1 MAFKTDGLGKAYQK
15 AQNESIRVKQFA
27 TQARNALIAGTV
39 SANAVIQ
46 IMTNLKSSIEVWDT
60 VSGLSG
66 ISVFAQTQEDDPAYD
81 VVAEFL
87 SMRTAAVAAVDWVFD
102 NFPKDN
108 QAPNYILKDIL
119 ATDGSISVRQF
130 TPAQTVGLQTAL
142 ADLIAA
148 IS

>member
-1 MAFKTDGLGKAYQK
+1 MAFRTDGLAKAYQK

-27 TQARNALIAGTV
+27 TNARNALVAGVV

-46 IMTNLKSSIEVWDT
+46 VMTNLKSSIEVWDS
-60 VSGLSG
+60 VSSLSG
-66 ISVFAQTQEDDPAYD
+66 IAQYARDQEDDQTYN
-81 VVAEFL
+81 VVAEF
-87 SMRTAAVAAVDWVFD
+87 SAMRTEAVAAVDWVFN

-108 QAPNYILKDIL
+108 ASPFYIIKDIL
-119 ATDGSISVRQF
+119 ETDGSITVRQF

-148 IS
+148 IV

>member
-1 MAFKTDGLGKAYQK
+1 MAFRTDGLGKAYQK

-27 TQARNALIAGTV
+27 TQANAALAAGTV

-46 IMTNLKSSIEVWDT
+46 VMTNLKSSIEVWDT

-66 ISVFAQTQEDDPAYD
+66 ISVFAQTQEDDPTYD

-87 SMRTAAVAAVDWVFD
+87 AMRTAAVSAVDWVFD

-119 ATDGSISVRQF
+119 STDGSISVRQF
-130 TPAQTVGLQTAL
+130 TPAQTTGLQTAL
-142 ADLIAA
+142 TDLIAA

>member
-1 MAFKTDGLGKAYQK
+1 MAFKTDGLSKAYSK

-27 TQARNALIAGTV
+27 TSARNALVAGTV

-46 IMTNLKSSIEVWDT
+46 IMTNLKSSIEVWDS
-60 VSGLSG
+60 VSALSG
-66 ISVFAQTQEDDPAYD
+66 IAQFAKDQEDDQAYN

-87 SMRTAAVAAVDWVFD
+87 AMRTEAVAAVDWVYN

-108 QAPNYILKDIL
+108 NAPNYIIKDIL
-119 ATDGSISVRQF
+119 ETDGAITVRQF
-130 TPAQTVGLQTAL
+130 TPAQTTGLQTAL

-148 IS
+148 IA